1 MMRLHVGRSSFLMAT
16 SLGLLV
22 AAACNRSPDKAEASN
37 EAATSAEPAL
47 KPSSDPLLIQAR
59 ELFKPIPINAPELPG
74 NPASAAKVALGKML
88 YFDPRLSVTHSI
100 SCASCHNLGLGGAD
114 NSPTSAG
121 FHGER
126 GGRNSPTVFNAVFN
140 FAQFWDG
147 RAKDLEEQAGGPLVN
162 PVEMASPKQHVAEQL
177 AALPR
182 YHDAFALAFP
192 GDPNPV
198 SLANAQKAIAVFE
211 ATLITPNAPFDRY
224 LRGDITALDASQ
236 KAGLSLFMDKGCTAC
251 HAGVNLGGSMYAK
264 FGLVAAPDV
273 KYRPVADKGR
283 SAITGN
289 AADEYFFKVPT
300 LRNIALTA
308 PYYHTGSEQDLAKV
322 VDVMAK
328 VQLGQNLTKIETDQL
343 VAFLNALTGD
353 QPRIE
358 APQLPASDAK
368 SPPPDK

>member
-1 MMRLHVGRSSFLMAT
+1 MSISHAGRCSFLMAT

-22 AAACNRSPDKAEASN
+22 AACSQSPDKAASSN
-37 EAATSAEPAL
+37 EAAIAAEPAM
-47 KPSSDPLLIQAR
+47 KPSSDPLLNQAR
-59 ELFKPIPINAPELPG
+59 EVFKPIPISAPELPG
-74 NPASAAKVALGKML
+74 NPATAPKIALGKML

-100 SCASCHNLGLGGAD
+100 SCASCHNVGLGGAD

-121 FHGER
+121 FHGAR

-147 RAKDLEEQAGGPLVN
+147 RSRDLEEQAGGPLVN

-177 AALPR
+177 AALPG

-192 GDPNPV
+192 GNPNPV

-224 LRGDITALDASQ
+224 LRGDTAALDANQ
-236 KAGLSLFMDKGCTAC
+236 KAGLSLFMTKGCTAC

-283 SAITGN
+283 SAITGK
-289 AADEYFFKVPT
+289 AADDYFFKVPT

-308 PYYHTGSEQDLAKV
+308 PYFHTGSEQDLAKA

-328 VQLGQNLTKIETDQL
+328 VQLGQDLTKIETDQL
-343 VAFLNALTGD
+343 VAFLNTQTGD

-358 APQLPASDAK
+358 APQLPASDAR
-368 SPPPDK
+368 SPLPDK